1 MSGQM
6 KKSKR
11 QIVDEYL
18 KRVNPYEKPQ
28 PIAFDLR
35 GYATYVAE
43 KGLKATEI
51 TPEIMQ
57 RFSKGNAV

>member
-11 QIVDEYL
+11 QIVDDFI

-35 GYATYVAE
+35 GYAAFVAQND
-43 KGLKATEI
+43 LKAKDI
-51 TPEIMQ
+51 TPEMMK
-57 RFSKGNAV
+57 RFVRSEK